1 MSVYDSCEAQ
11 SHGDSA
17 NEGNETANGNAEA
30 TTLFRMM
37 DCVSRAFQETR
48 DTTDT
53 NVRDFFLVDA
63 GALIFFMQAG
73 FAMVC
78 AGAVRQKNV
87 QNTLLKNLLDAC
99 GAALAFYLVGYAF
112 AFGKDAPPGFAPPA
126 EALTDDDPSHQ
137 RSFIGTSNF
146 ASLGPSASYWFFQ
159 YTLSATSVT
168 IVAGTLAERCQ
179 MAAYLWYSGTFVG
192 PIDRALIGAI
202 EETECFCS
210 FHFCF
215 EYFVLI
221 VNSMF
226 PSLFFLLLL
235 PNQSRPGRI
244 CVSRGKYH
252 RVYRSFVF
260 RRWEAVGIRGSKR

>member
-1 MSVYDSCEAQ
+1 MNTVVLQFTNTIDNALFQLASNFKIIVTVVGIMSVYESCEAQ
-11 SHGDSA
+11 YNGDSA
-17 NEGNETANGNAEA
+17 NGTEGNGTA
-30 TTLFRMM
+30 TTLILL
-37 DCVSRAFQETR
+37 DCISRTLEQS
-48 DTTDT
+48 TDSFDS
-53 NVRDFFLVDA
+53 NVRDFFLVYA

-87 QNTLLKNLLDAC
+87 QNTMLKNLLDAC

-179 MAAYLWYSGTFVG
+179 MAAYLWYSGTFVVG
-192 PIDRALIGAI
+192 PIDRERELG
-202 EETECFCS
+202 
-210 FHFCF
+210 
-215 EYFVLI
+215 
-221 VNSMF
+221 
-226 PSLFFLLLL
+226 
-235 PNQSRPGRI
+235 
-244 CVSRGKYH
+244 
-252 RVYRSFVF
+252 
-260 RRWEAVGIRGSKR
+260 